1 MAALGTIRKR
11 GVILVCIISFGLFA
25 FIAEEAFR
33 SCDSAKNNERQ
44 QIGEVFGEKISVQE
58 FQKLVDEY
66 TEVIKM
72 QQGQDNLPE
81 EQMNQ
86 VKDMVWNSYI
96 QNKIVAHEAEKLG
109 LTVTDAELQDILKTG
124 TSPMLAQTP
133 FVNQQ
138 TGRFDVSA
146 LQKFLADYKA
156 QKANPSANAQ
166 MMDQYT
172 KIYNYWSFIEKTLR
186 QQTLAQKYQSLLAHC
201 FLSNPVE
208 AKMAFKEENEES
220 KIQLAAFP
228 YSDIQDDKVKVV
240 ESDLKAKYD
249 EMKAR
254 FKQPVESRDIKFVD
268 IQVQASQADRAALN
282 KEFAGFQTQLAA
294 AADPTEVVRKSA
306 STVAYLGIPVG
317 KDAFPSDIAATLDS
331 MAVGATTA
339 VKANTADNTLNIVK
353 LVNKQQLPDS
363 IQYRVIQVAAA
374 SVAEAKTKADSIQ
387 GAISGGAD
395 FEAIAKKYGQT
406 GEKAWMTTRQYE
418 FAQSMDKD
426 NKAFINALN
435 TQAVN
440 ATSQL
445 QLGQGYVILQVC
457 DRKAMI
463 EKYTAAVIK
472 KNVDFSQ
479 DTYRT
484 AYNKFSSFVS
494 ANQTADEIVKNAAK
508 SGYKV
513 QDLKDITT
521 ATHYVANIHS
531 TREALKWIFEA
542 KEGSVSPMYECGNND
557 HLLVVVLD
565 KINRIGFRG
574 LDDSQV
580 KEMVKAEV
588 IKDKK
593 AEMIEAKL
601 NGVKNIAAAKSK
613 GAKVSEVNQITF
625 AAPVFVASAG
635 ASEPALSGA
644 VSATKKGVFS
654 AHPVKGN
661 AGVYLFLVTNK
672 SNRPVKF
679 NEKAQE
685 QKCRQKS
692 MQYAGNFM
700 NELYL
705 NANVVDNRYLFF

>member
-124 TSPMLAQTP
+124 TNPMLAQTP

-268 IQVQASQADRAALN
+268 IQVEASQADRAALN
-282 KEFAGFQTQLAA
+282 KEFAGYHTQLAA

-339 VKANTADNTLNIVK
+339 VKANKADNTLNIVK

-472 KNVDFSQ
+472 KNIDFSQ

-574 LDDSQV
+574 LDDPQV

-644 VSATKKGVFS
+644 VSATKKGAFS

-685 QKCRQKS
+685 QKCLQKS

>member
-124 TSPMLAQTP
+124 TNPMLAQTP

-138 TGRFDVSA
+138 TGRFDVYA
-146 LQKFLADYKA
+146 LQKFLADYKT

-228 YSDIQDDKVKVV
+228 YTDIQDDKVKVV

-268 IQVQASQADRAALN
+268 IQVEASQADRAALN
-282 KEFAGFQTQLAA
+282 KEFAGYHTQLAA

-339 VKANTADNTLNIVK
+339 VKANKADNTLNIVK

-472 KNVDFSQ
+472 KNIDFSQ

-574 LDDSQV
+574 LDDPQV

-644 VSATKKGVFS
+644 VSATKRGAFS

>member
-166 MMDQYT
+166 MIDQYT

-268 IQVQASQADRAALN
+268 IQVEASQADRAALN
-282 KEFAGFQTQLAA
+282 KEFAGYHTQLAA

-339 VKANTADNTLNIVK
+339 VKANKADNTLNIVK

-445 QLGQGYVILQVC
+445 QLGQGYVILQIC

-574 LDDSQV
+574 LDDPQV

-679 NEKAQE
+679 DEKALE

>member
-166 MMDQYT
+166 MLDQYT

-254 FKQPVESRDIKFVD
+254 FKQPVESRDIKFFD

-574 LDDSQV
+574 LDDPQV

-679 NEKAQE
+679 DEKAQE

>member
-268 IQVQASQADRAALN
+268 IQVEASQADRAALN
-282 KEFAGFQTQLAA
+282 KEFAGYHTQLAA

-306 STVAYLGIPVG
+306 STVAYLGIPVA

-574 LDDSQV
+574 LDDPQV

-644 VSATKKGVFS
+644 VSVTKKGVFS

-679 NEKAQE
+679 DEKAQE

>member
-445 QLGQGYVILQVC
+445 QLGQGYVILQIC

-574 LDDSQV
+574 LDDPQV

-644 VSATKKGVFS
+644 VFATKKGVFS

-679 NEKAQE
+679 DEKALE

>member
-124 TSPMLAQTP
+124 TNPMLAQTP

-268 IQVQASQADRAALN
+268 IQVEASQADRAALN
-282 KEFAGFQTQLAA
+282 KEFAGYHTQLAA

-339 VKANTADNTLNIVK
+339 VKANKADNTLNIVK
-353 LVNKQQLPDS
+353 LVSKQQLPDS

-472 KNVDFSQ
+472 KNIDFSQ

-574 LDDSQV
+574 LDDPQV

-625 AAPVFVASAG
+625 AAPVFAAYSDV
-635 ASEPALSGA
+635 
-644 VSATKKGVFS
+644 
-654 AHPVKGN
+654 
-661 AGVYLFLVTNK
+661 
-672 SNRPVKF
+672 
-679 NEKAQE
+679 
-685 QKCRQKS
+685 
-692 MQYAGNFM
+692 
-700 NELYL
+700 
-705 NANVVDNRYLFF
+705 

>member
-166 MMDQYT
+166 MLDQYT

-574 LDDSQV
+574 LDDPQV

-679 NEKAQE
+679 DEKAQE

>member
-124 TSPMLAQTP
+124 TNPMLAQTP

-146 LQKFLADYKA
+146 LQKFLADYKT

-254 FKQPVESRDIKFVD
+254 FKQPVESRDIKFVE
-268 IQVQASQADRAALN
+268 IQVEASQADRAALN
-282 KEFAGFQTQLAA
+282 KEFAGYHTQLAA

-339 VKANTADNTLNIVK
+339 VKANKADNTLNIVK

-472 KNVDFSQ
+472 KNIDFSQ

-513 QDLKDITT
+513 QNLKDITT

-574 LDDSQV
+574 LDDPQV

-625 AAPVFVASAG
+625 AAPVFVASAD

-644 VSATKKGVFS
+644 VSATKKGAFS